1 MKNYTFSSLI
11 FQGSVVAIA
20 TTILT
25 STFVE
30 TAQAATVAYTLEGT
44 VTSGPLLNQ
53 TYSGIFSFDDT
64 LLTGMG
70 EEFLTVDQI
79 FVNFNGSNFTKAD
92 ATDIPEVAFFEGDFL
107 GLSFSVAQ
115 DNPPFSFSFI
125 PGFFDVTESFL
136 TYEQGGLSGDGNVTY
151 TSVSVPE
158 SSSLVSLL
166 GFGLLGLGFSIFGK
180 QKAPSI

>member
-1 MKNYTFSSLI
+1 MKNCTFLSLI

-25 STFVE
+25 STVVE

-44 VTSGPLLNQ
+44 VTSSPLTNQ
-53 TYSGIFSFDDT
+53 TYSGIFTFDDT
-64 LLTGMG
+64 SLTGVG
-70 EEFLTVDQI
+70 AEFVTVDKI
-79 FVNFNGSNFTKAD
+79 FVNFNGSTFTKAD
-92 ATDIPEVAFFEGDFL
+92 ATATPDVSFFEGDFL
-107 GLSFSVAQ
+107 GLSFSVSQAP
-115 DNPPFSFSFI
+115 PPFSFSFI

-136 TYEQGGLSGDGNVTY
+136 TYEQDGLSGDGNVTY

-166 GFGLLGLGFSIFGK
+166 GFGVLGLGLSIFGK
-180 QKAPSI
+180 QKSPDI